1 MTEKEMMQEVEVLAT
16 KCMNDEITFQEFIT
30 EIQKYPA
37 DIKDRGLA
45 LAILKRGK

>member
-1 MTEKEMMQEVEVLAT
+1 MTKDEMMKEVEELAT
-16 KCMNDEITFQEFIT
+16 KAMNDEISFQEFVV
-30 EIQKYPA
+30 EIQKYPS